1 MKINITAKHM
11 ALTEPL
17 REFTL
22 EKFDKILH
30 HFPNITSIQV
40 IFDVVKLTQ
49 MAEAT
54 IHVPNHQIH
63 AKSESEDLYSAIDLL
78 VDKLYKQAIKHKEKD
93 GHH

>member
-17 REFTL
+17 REFTE

-40 IFDVVKLTQ
+40 TFDVIKLSQ
-49 MAEAT
+49 IAEAT

-78 VDKLYKQAIKHKEKD
+78 TDKLYKQIIKHKQKD